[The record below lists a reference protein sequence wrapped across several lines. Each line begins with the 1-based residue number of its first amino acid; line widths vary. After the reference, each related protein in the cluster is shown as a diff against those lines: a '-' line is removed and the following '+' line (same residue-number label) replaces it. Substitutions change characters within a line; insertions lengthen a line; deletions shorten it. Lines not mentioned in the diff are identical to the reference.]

1 MSPTWPVPGT
11 GLLLA
16 LLTLLLSACTPA
28 AGPQETASQFGRA
41 LIAGGSDRLAKRVR
55 ESDGALLDIVTVL
68 MLVRV
73 GNGWRVDYESS
84 VRDIS
89 RDSELAKMLA
99 QLQRLG
105 ARAGADLNRSF
116 EELQN
121 ALPRL
126 ASELPKIE
134 KDNRAQV
141 PDDRKAI

>member
-1 MSPTWPVPGT
+1 M
-11 GLLLA
+11 
-16 LLTLLLSACTPA
+16 
-28 AGPQETASQFGRA
+28 
-41 LIAGGSDRLAKRVR
+41 R

-141 PDDRKAI
+141 PDNRKAI